1 MFSSRRKR
9 AFLLTELVVAMAV
22 LGILMVGMAVTLYG
36 VRRFHHVLW
45 FRQQC
50 MAAAQAQIDS
60 LMATGLAIEPN
71 RIATLWPR
79 LKVET
84 QIRPGQGPWQGL
96 DLVQATASGPR
107 SRRVVTVTLARYGTI
122 PKRVARDEWFVT
134 DNQEL
139 RTMN

>member
-9 AFLLTELVVAMAV
+9 AFLITELIVALAI
-22 LGILMVGMAVTLYG
+22 LGILMVGMAVTLFG

-45 FRQQC
+45 VRQQC

-60 LMATGLAIEPN
+60 LMATGLAIDPN

-84 QIRPGQGPWQGL
+84 EIRPGEGQWKGL
-96 DLVQATASGPR
+96 DLVRARASGPSGQR
-107 SRRVVTVTLARYGTI
+107 IVTVTLARYGTM
-122 PKRVARDEWFVT
+122 PRGVAGKAVASGK
-134 DNQEL
+134 
-139 RTMN
+139 